1 MKTLRFPLA
10 ATAALLAASFITMAS
25 VHAETPAAKTVV
37 EGTFLGDG
45 KDGKLKY
52 LVVQPREP
60 FSDQEAIRLIF
71 TEKDPSGSKKPDFDA
86 GFKKLGS
93 ALVVSVHR
101 DGGVFGC
108 EVAHSAHEK
117 SPFSAVGQIKIEDFQ
132 VTDTTVSGR
141 LTTGGEDDAFGQT
154 WNVDLKFSAPLP
166 PGAFAAS
173 STPAPTP
180 AEEKDEPA
188 AAAGPKLPVG
198 ELPLPASALDV
209 EFRKPVGQI
218 GFRSDASVSAVT
230 EEFSKALKQQGWK
243 DGPGNLATK
252 MNAILK
258 RERDGASLTIMIQ
271 PSGKGCKVMVMTEGL
286 DWTDTPASAAPA
298 KPANADGAAGIE
310 VDVNQ
315 LINNALKQVPGGR

>member
-1 MKTLRFPLA
+1 MKTLCAPLA
-10 ATAALLAASFITMAS
+10 ATAALLAASFIIAS
-25 VHAETPAAKTVV
+25 VQAETPASKAVV

-45 KDGKLKY
+45 KDAKIKY
-52 LVVQPREP
+52 LVVQPREE
-60 FSDQEAIRLIF
+60 FNDQAAIRLIF
-71 TEKDPSGSKKPDFDA
+71 TEKDSSSSKKPDFDA

-93 ALVVSVHR
+93 ALLISVKR
-101 DGGVFGC
+101 DGGIFGC

-117 SPFSAVGQIKIEDFQ
+117 SPFNAIGKIKIEDWK

-141 LTTGGEDDAFGQT
+141 VTTGGDDDVFGQT

-188 AAAGPKLPVG
+188 AATGPRLPVG

-209 EFRKPVGQI
+209 EFRKAVGQI

-252 MNAILK
+252 MSAILK

-271 PSGKGCKVMVMTEGL
+271 PAGKGCKVTVMTDGL
-286 DWTDTPASAAPA
+286 DWTDTPASAAAPDPA
-298 KPANADGAAGIE
+298 KPAAAPGIE
-310 VDVNQ
+310 VDVNK
-315 LINNALKQVPGGR
+315 LINDALKQVPGGR